1 MKLSKIEG
9 QDAVRKMSQ
18 FRLVCTMASVLLV
31 WFIVALDRLIIAT
44 AIPAITDEFNSLA
57 DIGWYGSAY
66 LLTSTAFLMLY
77 CKVYSLFSIKTSF
90 LAAVVLFSGGSALC
104 AASKTSAVFIFGR
117 MVSGLGSAGIGMG
130 AQVMMVHAV
139 PITHLPHYMGAAGA
153 VFAIASVVGPVVGGA
168 LTTYASWRWCFW
180 INLPVAAVCIVAI
193 WYLFENPPMPSDKMK
208 LKDKI
213 AKFDVWG
220 NVVLAPACVCLVL
233 ALQWGGIKYPWND
246 GRVIVL
252 LIVAAALFVVFLL
265 IQVRWPEK
273 ATISPTVFKQRSVF
287 FGFLSQ
293 FFISGSQTL
302 FVFYLPIWFQVV
314 QGVSAV
320 DSGTRIL
327 PLLGGLVTATTIS
340 GFMVNKVSYY
350 LAPMALGAV
359 FMSVGAGLLTTLN
372 IHTPTSA
379 WIGYQV
385 LYGWGTGL
393 VVQAPMLAAKACL
406 PKTDVSI
413 GLGLMRLS
421 ASLGGLALLAPA
433 AAILNGRL
441 LSRLSHVLPGSS
453 GATLA
458 STGITDILAA
468 LPPQQKPIVIDAYN
482 ESIRE
487 TFFLGLASTLLVFVG
502 PLGMEW
508 VDMKVKIREE
518 QEAERASADAEAV
531 PYEKR
536 NQEGREFA
544 SDNMESIEERDVDDD
559 EPSAP
564 LLTREHR
571 YSEEEMRVHQS
582 PRS

>member
-1 MKLSKIEG
+1 MARPIHKTPALSKLCVVQAKSCIDDEKQDAPKQELASTHHHKMKLSKIEG
-9 QDAVRKMSQ
+9 QDVARKMPQ

-31 WFIVALDRLIIAT
+31 WFIVALDRLIVAT
-44 AIPAITDEFNSLA
+44 AVPAITDEFNSLA

-153 VFAIASVVGPVVGGA
+153 VFAIASVFGPVVGGA

-213 AKFDVWG
+213 AKFD
-220 NVVLAPACVCLVL
+220 
-233 ALQWGGIKYPWND
+233 
-246 GRVIVL
+246 
-252 LIVAAALFVVFLL
+252 
-265 IQVRWPEK
+265 
-273 ATISPTVFKQRSVF
+273 
-287 FGFLSQ
+287 
-293 FFISGSQTL
+293 
-302 FVFYLPIWFQVV
+302 
-314 QGVSAV
+314 
-320 DSGTRIL
+320 
-327 PLLGGLVTATTIS
+327 
-340 GFMVNKVSYY
+340 
-350 LAPMALGAV
+350 
-359 FMSVGAGLLTTLN
+359 
-372 IHTPTSA
+372 
-379 WIGYQV
+379 
-385 LYGWGTGL
+385 
-393 VVQAPMLAAKACL
+393 
-406 PKTDVSI
+406 
-413 GLGLMRLS
+413 
-421 ASLGGLALLAPA
+421 
-433 AAILNGRL
+433 
-441 LSRLSHVLPGSS
+441 
-453 GATLA
+453 
-458 STGITDILAA
+458 
-468 LPPQQKPIVIDAYN
+468 QKPIVIDAYN

-518 QEAERASADAEAV
+518 QEAERASADVEAV

-536 NQEGREFA
+536 NQEGRELG
-544 SDNMESIEERDVDDD
+544 SDNMESIEENDVDDD

-564 LLTREHR
+564 LLTHEHR
-571 YSEEEMRVHQS
+571 YSEEER
-582 PRS
+582 